1 MRESQVT
8 DMPISETSIVSRAQD
23 VIATELDGEA
33 VVMSIAR
40 GLCYGFDAV
49 GTRIW
54 TLIEHPI
61 PVSEVCGVLVGEYEV
76 DLESCRRD
84 VTRLLSELARE
95 RLITVGNE

>member
-1 MRESQVT
+1 VT
-8 DMPISETSIVSRAQD
+8 DTSISDASIVSRAQD

-40 GLCYGFDAV
+40 GQCYGFDAV

-54 TLIEHPI
+54 TLIEQ
-61 PVSEVCGVLVGEYEV
+61 PVPVGEVCAALIGEFDV
-76 DLESCRRD
+76 DIETCRRD

-95 RLITVGNE
+95 RLIIIGDEQAR

>member
-1 MRESQVT
+1 MT
-8 DMPISETSIVSRAQD
+8 DTLISETSVVSRAQD

-33 VVMSIAR
+33 VVMSVAR
-40 GLCYGFDAV
+40 GQCYGFDAV

-61 PVSEVCGVLVGEYEV
+61 PVSEVCATLVGEYEV
-76 DLESCRRD
+76 DIEACRRD

-95 RLITVGNE
+95 RLITVGDE